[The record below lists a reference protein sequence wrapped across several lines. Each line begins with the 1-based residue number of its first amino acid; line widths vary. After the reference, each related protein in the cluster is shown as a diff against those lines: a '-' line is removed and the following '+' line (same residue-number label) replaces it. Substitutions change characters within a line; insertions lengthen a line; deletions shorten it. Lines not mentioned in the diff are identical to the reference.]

1 MLSRSNW
8 MSIEVARS
16 YVDHPFYFQRKR
28 EALAAEGIGAVD
40 FVRHSRRGFDINV
53 EDVTP
58 GT

>member
-1 MLSRSNW
+1 
-8 MSIEVARS
+8 MSIEATRS
-16 YVDHPFYFQRKR
+16 YIDHPFYFQRKR